1 MSNRLEFMD
10 VFKSDMANS
19 WMENTMQQHYKL
31 IVAKKDDLIR
41 QKLKE
46 KGFEY
51 LVEGIGKRKFPKIMR
66 IIQNEWEYIY
76 ADNDTDEGA
85 FIVAIKDNFKND
97 FYNSEPYKITYEFQ
111 WQDKFPIVEYKQL

>member
-1 MSNRLEFMD
+1 MNTISKIGED
-10 VFKSDMANS
+10 FKSDYNWLES
-19 WMENTMQQHYKL
+19 TMQQHYKL
-31 IVAKKDDLIR
+31 IVAKNDDLIR

-46 KGFEY
+46 KGFGY
-51 LVEGIGKRKFPKIMR
+51 LVEGMEKRKFPKIMR

-85 FIVAIKDNFKND
+85 FIMAIKDNFKND
-97 FYNSEPYKITYEFQ
+97 LYNSEPYKVTYQFQ